1 MTTSQ
6 LRFPDYGDD
15 GDVAGAHRARWAFRL
30 SVLALMLLTFFAW
43 LTENYLNY
51 NAAERN
57 FRSGITQKRDAAR
70 VFLQAAV
77 KLDAGTATTPTS
89 KYTQAL
95 AVREEDDV
103 ALSTFERAF
112 EMDPNSSFF
121 TIRYGCRLY
130 LLGRPGDAL
139 EKFRHARNL
148 PPANALPRYL
158 EAAAAARADRSPKG
172 LSDAIV
178 LLSRANNTRDPLVFP
193 KPIWFSGFPQTGTQ
207 YAALS
212 REIYTEACA
221 PLYTLV
227 QQALDAVEK
236 DGEMLAGQDAK
247 TWLNQIVTMGE
258 RLVKDSD
265 PNGSLQAIA
274 GVSFQLRALALL
286 EKLPAVPGGENADV
300 LTPMIEKRL
309 KLEQAMDLLNT
320 FENQRPAQVGGIEQ
334 EFLRPLKLT
343 FLTILFLVIAY
354 LLARGIHGLLRYRKT
369 AWALPHSFFGK
380 VVLGAGVGGYLVLLI
395 MMAILQRSPLDQQW
409 YLGALSTAWWGI
421 TAVLIGF
428 GLIYPGLRLASP
440 EDVSK
445 KSGRL
450 EDMPEVM
457 RLARQAYRRVY
468 AAFVVRYYGILCGIY
483 FCMICL
489 WILGYRVV
497 NGLYP
502 MQINLLAN
510 GLIRQEQEVV
520 RSVIALLS

>member
-15 GDVAGAHRARWAFRL
+15 GDVAGAHRTRWAFRL
-30 SVLALMLLTFFAW
+30 SVLSLVLLTAFAW
-43 LTENYLNY
+43 VSENFGNY
-51 NAAERN
+51 GAAERN
-57 FRSGITQKRDAAR
+57 FRSAITQKRDAAR
-70 VFLQAAV
+70 VFLQASI
-77 KLDAGTATTPTS
+77 KLDSAASTKPTP

-95 AVREEDDV
+95 AVREEDDA
-103 ALSTFERAF
+103 ALAVYERAF
-112 EMDPNSSFF
+112 EMDPNNSFF
-121 TIRYGCRLY
+121 AIRYGCRLY
-130 LLGRPGDAL
+130 LLGRADQAL
-139 EKFRHARNL
+139 DKFRHARAL

-158 EAAAAARADRSPKG
+158 EAAATARADRSPKG

-178 LLSRANNTRDPLVFP
+178 LLSRANNTRDPLVFA

-207 YAALS
+207 YALLS
-212 REIYTEACA
+212 RDIYAESCA

-227 QQALDAVEK
+227 QQALRAVEE

-258 RLVKDSD
+258 RLVDDAD
-265 PNGSLQAIA
+265 PMGSLQAIA
-274 GVSFQLRALALL
+274 GVTFQIQALAQL
-286 EKLPAVPGGENADV
+286 EKLQSTANPENTDA
-300 LTPMIEKRL
+300 LKPMIEKRV
-309 KLEQAMDLLNT
+309 KLEQALELLND
-320 FENQRPAQVGGIEQ
+320 FETQRDTQVMAIEE
-334 EFLRPLKLT
+334 EFLRPLTLT
-343 FLTILFLVIAY
+343 FMTAGILILAY
-354 LLARGIHGLLRYRKT
+354 LLARGLYTVLRYRKT

-380 VVLGAGVGGYLVLLI
+380 VVLGVGVGAYLLLLV
-395 MMAILQRSPLDQQW
+395 MMAILQRSPLDQLW
-409 YLGALSTAWWGI
+409 YLSAISTAWWGV
-421 TAVLIGF
+421 TAVLVGF

-450 EDMPEVM
+450 EDMPEVV

-483 FCMICL
+483 FCAVCL
-489 WILGYRVV
+489 WILGYRVI

-520 RSVIALLS
+520 RSVIALFS

>member
-15 GDVAGAHRARWAFRL
+15 GDVAGAHRSRWAFRL
-30 SVLALMLLTFFAW
+30 SVLSLILLTAFAW
-43 LTENYLNY
+43 VAENFGNY
-51 NAAERN
+51 GPAERN
-57 FRSGITQKRDAAR
+57 FRSAITQKRDAAR
-70 VFLQAAV
+70 VFLQAAI
-77 KLDAGTATTPTS
+77 KLDTAAPATPTP

-95 AVREEDDV
+95 AVREEDDA
-103 ALSTFERAF
+103 ALAVYERAF

-121 TIRYGCRLY
+121 AIRYGCRLY
-130 LLGRPGDAL
+130 LLGRADQAI

-158 EAAAAARADRSPKG
+158 EAAATARADRSPKG

-178 LLSRANNTRDPLVFP
+178 LLSRANNTRDPLIFA

-207 YAALS
+207 YALLA
-212 REIYTEACA
+212 REIYAESCA

-227 QQALDAVEK
+227 QQAIRAAEE
-236 DGEMLAGQDAK
+236 DGELLAGQDAK

-258 RLVKDSD
+258 RLVNDAD
-265 PNGSLQAIA
+265 PAGTLQSIA
-274 GVSFQLRALALL
+274 GISFQLQALAQL
-286 EKLPAVPGGENADV
+286 EELQSTQNPDNTDALKPI
-300 LTPMIEKRL
+300 IEKRV
-309 KLEQAMDLLNT
+309 KLEQAMELLNT
-320 FENQRPAQVGGIEQ
+320 FEAQREQQVEAIEE
-334 EFLRPLKLT
+334 EFLRPLNLAWMT
-343 FLTILFLVIAY
+343 AGFFILAY
-354 LLARGIHGLLRYRKT
+354 LIARGLHSVLRYRKT

-380 VVLGAGVGGYLVLLI
+380 ALLGSGVGAYLVLLV

-409 YLGALSTAWWGI
+409 YLSALSTAWWGV
-421 TAVLIGF
+421 TAVLVGF
-428 GLIYPGLRLASP
+428 GVIYPGLRLASP

-450 EDMPEVM
+450 EDMPEVV

-468 AAFVVRYYGILCGIY
+468 AAFIVRYYGILCGIY
-483 FCMICL
+483 FSAICL

-502 MQINLLAN
+502 MQIELLAN
-510 GLIRQEQEVV
+510 GLIQQEQDVV
-520 RSVIALLS
+520 DSVIKLLS